1 VRGVCLFLKVYAITL
16 STEWINRVTK
26 NKQNMKNYKKTF
38 LLLIP
43 LIILAVSLYYFIES
57 GSSITA
63 SNSELSISD
72 SIKNDEK
79 DKSLSGFKESRENRQ
94 YLNQRIET
102 YLKEFPSP
110 TEVLFKLKAEKL
122 VFNKNLINDVSRF
135 DSYLFVSDV
144 TAVNLGVYTSDIAY
158 LSAYDQLQDVIKCL
172 NVCRQMSDHLG
183 VTSAFDIEII
193 EEFKKNFGDKKR
205 IEALINKTIKS
216 TTDILRT
223 DERTQTAILLLAGA
237 YIEGLHIST
246 NIINPQYAAGVGD
259 LEMVEILRKQG
270 QNMDEIISLL
280 KQLESNERV
289 DSLLLD
295 FENLKVAYQNTLD
308 NEKNNA
314 IDPSSLMAFA
324 VEVNKTRNKIVLQ

>member
-1 VRGVCLFLKVYAITL
+1 
-16 STEWINRVTK
+16 
-26 NKQNMKNYKKTF
+26 MKNYKKTF

>member
-1 VRGVCLFLKVYAITL
+1 MRGVCLFLKVYAITL